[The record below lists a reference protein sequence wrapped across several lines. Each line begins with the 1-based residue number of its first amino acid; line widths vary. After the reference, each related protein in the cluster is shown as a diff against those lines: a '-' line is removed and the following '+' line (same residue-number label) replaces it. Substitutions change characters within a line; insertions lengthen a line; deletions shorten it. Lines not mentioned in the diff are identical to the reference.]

1 MLSFS
6 NLAYTSHVG
15 VASMGQL
22 LIVGVLLTLIGCL
35 VVLPAFLYR
44 GHTGLPETLT

>member
-22 LIVGVLLTLIGCL
+22 LTLGVLLTLIGCL

-44 GHTGLPETLT
+44 EHEAVPEIPT